1 MGNVTLENIVKKYG
15 NTVAVDGID
24 LEIDDGELVTL
35 VGPSGCGKT
44 TTLELIAGLQQPT
57 GGELRIDGEVVNGKP
72 PMARNIAM
80 MFQSYALYP
89 HKTAAENM
97 EFGLRMSTDLSPDE
111 RETKVHDVAET
122 MGITDLLDSQ
132 PKELSGGQQQRVAL
146 GRAIVRD
153 PEVFLLDEPL
163 SNLDAKLRTH
173 MRTEIQRLQRE
184 LDTTMVYVTHD
195 QEEAMTIS
203 DRVIV
208 MNDAQVQQAD
218 PPMECYMNPANRF
231 VGGFIGN
238 PNMNFI
244 ECEFD
249 ASTKSLISDSFS
261 VSLSEDDVATID
273 KQASSS
279 DVTLGIRPM
288 DVHTRDDRT
297 DVGNPSAPFKATVDI
312 IEPVGE
318 YTLLYLDIGLN
329 EPLLASVGPHVHV
342 DENETVDVVLDRDQL
357 HVFDGQTGTSFLHDS
372 KVTESMGTSKQ
383 QT

>member
-1 MGNVTLENIVKKYG
+1 MGNVILNNIVKKYG
-15 NTVAVDGID
+15 DTVAVDSID
-24 LEIDDGELVTL
+24 LEIEDGELVTL

-57 GGELRIDGEVVNGKP
+57 GGELRINDEVVNGKP

-111 RETKVHDVAET
+111 REAKVQRVAET
-122 MGITDLLDSQ
+122 MDITDLLESK

-184 LDTTMVYVTHD
+184 LGTTMVYVTHD

-203 DRVIV
+203 DRVVV
-208 MNDAQVQQAD
+208 MNNGEIQQAD
-218 PPMECYMNPANRF
+218 PPMESYMEPENRF

-238 PNMNFI
+238 PNMNFVQ
-244 ECEFD
+244 CEFD
-249 ASTKSLISDSFS
+249 AESQALTSESITITLDEEYGSVVDSR
-261 VSLSEDDVATID
+261 
-273 KQASSS
+273 ASSRH
-279 DVTLGIRPM
+279 VTLGVRPM
-288 DVHTRDDRT
+288 DIHTRGDRT
-297 DVGNPSAPFKATVDI
+297 DVDNPSEPFQATVDI

-318 YTLLYLDIGLN
+318 YTLLYLDVGRE
-329 EPLLASVGPHVHV
+329 EPLRASVGPHTSVQ
-342 DENETVDVVLDRDQL
+342 EKETVDIVLDREQI
-357 HVFDGQTGTSFLHDS
+357 HIFDGQTGDS
-372 KVTESMGTSKQ
+372 LLKEAGVNVDANTPH
-383 QT
+383 